1 MKEKKNKEK
10 NNKEVVT
17 VFLVLLLVM
26 VIIGVSYAAFTFSK
40 AGTVENAITT
50 GAVTMIY
57 TEGDNQ
63 ITINNAVPMTE
74 DVGKT
79 LSDENHLFDFTI
91 NINIV
96 GNTTISYEVTAE
108 KDPSST
114 LANNE
119 VRLYLQKSLD
129 GTNYNEEVLDPSPYE
144 PLDEDD
150 EFGAKAG
157 EMVLDVGS
165 TNKTVMY
172 YYRLRMWVD
181 SSYELSEVAKTFTIR
196 VNAYGKDGGYEPR
209 SNRNIKGVY
218 TYNQTI
224 GSENYCVTGE
234 EATCERT
241 KCYQT
246 KTEGSCPA
254 GTIVNY
260 KVSDTE
266 RVSFQVIEDHGD
278 TMTMQSV
285 KNLKAEEDYKVQ
297 WLSKEDFLEH
307 GGVESK
313 YGDQYNIDG
322 GFKMGPLTALEALE
336 EETAN
341 WKNVNDQ
348 TYTMGSTIFKD
359 NAFTS
364 CYHGWDGSLKCKS
377 NLYKLSERTVKARML
392 TVQEV
397 MATTNKKLNFLNIS
411 SAADSY
417 WLMNIYYTT
426 YMVDT
431 SGKQHDNYFPACIT
445 TGGISS
451 NMLNVTSG
459 IRPVVVIS
467 K

>member
-114 LANNE
+114 LANSE

-129 GTNYNEEVLDPSPYE
+129 GTNYNEEVLEPSPYE
-144 PLDEDD
+144 PLDSED

-181 SSYELSEVAKTFTIR
+181 ESYELSEVAKTFTIR
-196 VNAYGKDGGYEPR
+196 VNAYGKEGGYTEKDLIDA
-209 SNRNIKGVY
+209 NKNIEEVY
-218 TYNQTI
+218 TYNQEK
-224 GSENYCVTGE
+224 GARNYCVTGE
-234 EATCERT
+234 EETCEST
-241 KCYQT
+241 NCYR
-246 KTEGSCPA
+246 KEKEGSCPA
-254 GTIVNY
+254 GTIVKY
-260 KVSDTE
+260 KVNDTE
-266 RVSFQVIEDHGD
+266 IVNFHVMFDNGD
-278 TMTMQSV
+278 TIRMQSQ
-285 KNLKAEEDYKVQ
+285 KNITN
-297 WLSKEDFLEH
+297 
-307 GGVESK
+307 G
-313 YGDQYNIDG
+313 YGWFTGNDHRY
-322 GFKMGPLTALEALE
+322 GPLYVLPALENA
-336 EETAN
+336 TAD
-341 WKNVNDQ
+341 WSNVNDL
-348 TYTMGSTIFKD
+348 TYEAGKTTLYDNPYTGCSTFDTCEENAYILGS
-359 NAFTS
+359 
-364 CYHGWDGSLKCKS
+364 
-377 NLYKLSERTVKARML
+377 RTAKARMI
-392 TVQEV
+392 TVQE
-397 MATTNKKLNFLNIS
+397 ATILGCTQTEMTCPI
-411 SAADSY
+411 
-417 WLMNIYYTT
+417 WLYNYMSNSIGYGGTENENLGSGSNSQYSTMNAQQPGQNLA
-426 YMVDT
+426 T
-431 SGKQHDNYFPACIT
+431 SWFIDYRGNLATGPAGDGYGGRAVVEIIKQNLD
-445 TGGISS
+445 
-451 NMLNVTSG
+451 
-459 IRPVVVIS
+459 